1 MKPLNSHP
9 DTTTVATPS
18 TSPKSKLLSVK
29 FATVLLMA
37 ISPLAVQGAILV
49 TGQDTFGESDYTNP
63 FSYTVVGA
71 DSMLV
76 VGLYN
81 DNNGTPTG
89 ASFGGVAADGSLQF
103 NRMLIAYWKN
113 PTTGSGDFSFTGIDA
128 NRPILAGAYEL
139 SGVDL
144 DAVVTGTSNNASTNT
159 ITTPTANEFV
169 ISYAASNSA
178 SAITANT
185 SSIIDSNTFGFG
197 GILNLPED
205 PSTTNY
211 LAGGTGLAGAAGS
224 QDVTWDNEDRGSLN
238 YSFQAVVP
246 EPSSAALIGLAGLAL
261 VLRRRR

>member
-1 MKPLNSHP
+1 MKSLNSPP
-9 DTTTVATPS
+9 DATTVATPS
-18 TSPKSKLLSVK
+18 TSPKSKFLSVK

-37 ISPLAVQGAILV
+37 ISPLAVQGAVLV
-49 TGQDTFGESDYTNP
+49 TGQGTYGESDYTNP

-81 DNNGTPTG
+81 DQNGTPTG

-113 PTTGSGDFSFTGIDA
+113 PTTGIGDFSFTGIDA
-128 NRPILAGAYEL
+128 TKPILAGAYEL

-169 ISYAASNSA
+169 ISYAASNNA
-178 SAITANT
+178 NAITPGA

-197 GILNLPED
+197 GILNVPET

-224 QDVTWDNEDRGSLN
+224 QDVTWDSEDRGSLT
-238 YSFQAVVP
+238 YSFQAVP

>member
-1 MKPLNSHP
+1 
-9 DTTTVATPS
+9 
-18 TSPKSKLLSVK
+18 
-29 FATVLLMA
+29 MA
-37 ISPLAVQGAILV
+37 ISPLAVQGAVVV
-49 TGQDTFGESDYTNP
+49 TGGAPTTFAVDNYDDLGAG
-63 FSYTVVGA
+63 FSYTVQNT
-71 DSMLV
+71 DSVLV
-76 VGLYN
+76 IGFYT
-81 DNNGTPTG
+81 DFQNGPSGVT
-89 ASFGGVAADGSLQF
+89 FGGVAADGSLQF

-128 NRPILAGAYEL
+128 TRPILAGAYEL

-169 ISYAASNSA
+169 ISYAASNNA
-178 SAITANT
+178 NAITAGA
-185 SSIIDSNTFGFG
+185 SSIINSNTFGFG
-197 GILNLPED
+197 GILNVPED

-246 EPSSAALIGLAGLAL
+246 EPSSFALLAGCFGLTW
-261 VLRRRR
+261 VMLRRRA

>member
-18 TSPKSKLLSVK
+18 MSPKSKFLSVK

-37 ISPLAVQGAILV
+37 ISPLALQVV

-89 ASFGGVAADGSLQF
+89 ASFGGVAADGSLQD

-144 DAVVTGTSNNASTNT
+144 DAVVTGTSNDKNTNT

-169 ISYAASNSA
+169 ISYAASNGA
-178 SAITANT
+178 NAITAGA

-197 GILNLPED
+197 GILNVPET

-224 QDVTWDNEDRGSLN
+224 QDVTWDSEDRGSLT
-238 YSFQAVVP
+238 YSFQAVP

>member
-1 MKPLNSHP
+1 MKSLNSPP
-9 DTTTVATPS
+9 DATTVATPS
-18 TSPKSKLLSVK
+18 TSPKSKFLSVK

-37 ISPLAVQGAILV
+37 ISPLAVQGAVLV
-49 TGQDTFGESDYTNP
+49 TGQGTYGESDYTNP

-81 DNNGTPTG
+81 DQNGTPTG

-128 NRPILAGAYEL
+128 TKPILAGAYEL

-169 ISYAASNSA
+169 ISYAASNNA
-178 SAITANT
+178 NAITPGA

-197 GILNLPED
+197 GILNVPET

-224 QDVTWDNEDRGSLN
+224 QDVTWDNEDSRGSVT
-238 YSFQAVVP
+238 YSFQAVP
-246 EPSSAALIGLAGLAL
+246 EPSSAALIGLAGLTL
-261 VLRRRR
+261 MLRRRR

>member
-1 MKPLNSHP
+1 MKSLNSPP
-9 DTTTVATPS
+9 DATTVATP
-18 TSPKSKLLSVK
+18 PKSKFLSVK
-29 FATVLLMA
+29 FTTVLLMA
-37 ISPLAVQGAILV
+37 ISPLAVQGAVLV
-49 TGQDTFGESDYTNP
+49 TGQGTYGESDYTNP

-113 PTTGSGDFSFTGIDA
+113 PTTGSGDFSFSGIDA
-128 NRPILAGAYEL
+128 TRPILAGAYEL

-178 SAITANT
+178 TAITANT
-185 SSIIDSNTFGFG
+185 SSIINSNTFGFG
-197 GILNLPED
+197 GILNVPET

-224 QDVTWDNEDRGSLN
+224 QDVTWDNEDRGSLT
-238 YSFQAVVP
+238 YSFQAVP
-246 EPSSAALIGLAGLAL
+246 EPSSAALTGLAGLAL
-261 VLRRRR
+261 MLRRRR